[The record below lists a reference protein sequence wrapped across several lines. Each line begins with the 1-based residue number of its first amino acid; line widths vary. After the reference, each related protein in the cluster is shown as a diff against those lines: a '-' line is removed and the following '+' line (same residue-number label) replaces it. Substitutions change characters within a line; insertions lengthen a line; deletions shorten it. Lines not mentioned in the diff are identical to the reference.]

1 VPVNQGPAA
10 ALERA
15 RAAGGFDPR
24 NLSDQ
29 RTADTADQRTV
40 DTSEQH
46 TADPSIQRGAGAP
59 VSDRD
64 ECARSG
70 SRTVSGTMSGVQ
82 DWLEANALFIVG
94 IAALIVLSLAGIPA
108 HLSQDGWLAL
118 DAGRII
124 AAHGIPQRD
133 YLTVMAHG
141 VSWHDQQWLA
151 QLLVYE
157 LYELGGLAL
166 FTVSYVIVT
175 AASMGAA
182 IMAARR
188 LGGADRHVT
197 LVLPFAAFFYLV
209 TAVSIRTQGFGYPLF
224 VATLWLLAAEV
235 RRPTRGRVYLVLPVL
250 VLWANLHGSVTL
262 GVMCAMVYGA
272 LLLVDGFRRSRWRG
286 LAHGRGLAFL
296 IGAPLCLFINPYGFS
311 IVAYYSVTL
320 LNPEFGKL
328 VTEWQPITA
337 YTIIAVPFLLLVVA
351 TIYMLGRSG
360 RRTPAFDQIVLV
372 LLALAAVFAV
382 RNITWFGLAAM
393 MLVPATITTLARD
406 KPPAAR
412 RRQLN
417 LTIAWASVALAAA
430 VTVLTLA
437 RPASWFEN
445 TYPTRAVSTVERV
458 LARAPATRIFAD
470 VRFADWL
477 VWHDPALAGHIAYDT
492 SFELLTQSQ
501 LASLASLSQAIVPGV
516 HDTVAGYSLLVL
528 DPKNKSINRVLLAR
542 SGIRVILR
550 SKRVIVATKPAGGAS
565 PARR

>member
-1 VPVNQGPAA
+1 VDQGFAA
-10 ALERA
+10 ALGRGGAADAVDRRDQTDEPGPVSKPDEQD
-15 RAAGGFDPR
+15 RAAAGM
-24 NLSDQ
+24 N
-29 RTADTADQRTV
+29 
-40 DTSEQH
+40 
-46 TADPSIQRGAGAP
+46 AGA
-59 VSDRD
+59 
-64 ECARSG
+64 
-70 SRTVSGTMSGVQ
+70 MSAVQ
-82 DWLEANALFIVG
+82 DWLEANALFIAG

-141 VSWHDQQWLA
+141 AAWHDQQWLA
-151 QLLVYE
+151 QLLIYE
-157 LYELGGLAL
+157 IYTLGGLAL
-166 FTVSYVIVT
+166 FSVSYVIAT
-175 AASMGAA
+175 AVSMAVA

-235 RRPTRGRVYLVLPVL
+235 RSPTRRRVYLVLPLL
-250 VLWANLHGSVTL
+250 VVWANLHGSVTL
-262 GVMCAMVYGA
+262 GVMCAMVYGT
-272 LLLVDGFRRSRWRG
+272 LLLVNGFRRSGWRG
-286 LAHGRGLAFL
+286 LAGRRGLVFL

-311 IVAYYSVTL
+311 IVDYYSVTL

-372 LLALAAVFAV
+372 LLGLAAVFAV
-382 RNITWFGLAAM
+382 RNVTWFGLAAM
-393 MLVPATITTLARD
+393 MLVPATITALARD

-412 RRQLN
+412 RRKLN
-417 LTIAWASVALAAA
+417 LVIAWASVAMA
-430 VTVLTLA
+430 VAFTVVTLA
-437 RPASWFEN
+437 RSASWFES
-445 TYPTRAVSTVERV
+445 TYPTRAVSAVEQV
-458 LARAPATRIFAD
+458 LARAPATRVFAD

-528 DPKNKSINRVLLAR
+528 DPKNKTVNRTLLAR
-542 SGIRVILR
+542 PGVRVILK
-550 SKRVIVATKPAGGAS
+550 SKRVIIATKPAFGPAS
-565 PARR
+565 SA